1 VSENEPIYKSVIKEE
16 PMNIYDIRSEMNRDS
31 GISINLEPNEDLSI
45 VVAAGP
51 YMAHGSTNTT
61 NLNLL
66 IEAVK
71 AKNAHLLILV
81 IFIFCL

>member
-1 VSENEPIYKSVIKEE
+1 
-16 PMNIYDIRSEMNRDS
+16 MNIYDLRNETNRDS
-31 GISINLEPNEDLSI
+31 GISIKLEQNEDLSI

-51 YMAHGSTNTT
+51 YMANGSTNTT

-66 IEAVK
+66 TEAVK

-81 IFIFCL
+81 SLF

>member
-1 VSENEPIYKSVIKEE
+1 MIKEE
-16 PMNIYDIRSEMNRDS
+16 PLNIYDLRNEANKDS
-31 GISINLEPNEDLSI
+31 GISIRLEPNEDLSI

-66 IEAVK
+66 IEAVR

-81 IFIFCL
+81 SVV